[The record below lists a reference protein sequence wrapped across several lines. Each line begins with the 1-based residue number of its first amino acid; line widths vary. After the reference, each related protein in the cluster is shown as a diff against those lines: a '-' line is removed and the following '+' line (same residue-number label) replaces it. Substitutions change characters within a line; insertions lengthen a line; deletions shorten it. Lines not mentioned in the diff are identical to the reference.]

1 MKGFFGAVKQEM
13 DQMQKNSEETFPIL
27 NDHVDQML
35 KLINQNG
42 KKEEVPNAQQIQ
54 ANVPEQEP
62 PQPANDN
69 FGFVIEII
77 FIGMVLWT
85 SWKEGSYNQIA
96 IVVILI
102 MVHYFLSSRRRPVNR
117 RNNEVPVR
125 RLTPQAKIFRKLY
138 FHAR

>member
-42 KKEEVPNAQQIQ
+42 KKEDVLNAQQNQ

-69 FGFVIEII
+69 FGSVIEII
-77 FIGMVLWT
+77 FIAMVLWT

-96 IVVILI
+96 IVAILI
-102 MVHYFLSSRRRPVNR
+102 MVHYFLSSRRRPINR

>member
-42 KKEEVPNAQQIQ
+42 KKEEVPNAQQNQ

-69 FGFVIEII
+69 FGSVIEII

-96 IVVILI
+96 IVAILI